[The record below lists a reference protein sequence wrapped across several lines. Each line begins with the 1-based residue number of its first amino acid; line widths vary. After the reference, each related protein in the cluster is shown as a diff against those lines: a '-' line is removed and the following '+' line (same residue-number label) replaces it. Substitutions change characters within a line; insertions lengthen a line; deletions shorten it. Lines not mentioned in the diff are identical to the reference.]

1 MPSLN
6 SLHIEKDNWVC
17 SWLSTSQPTS
27 GDAFPFPLEIPK
39 TLHNQTLKQALR
51 ISLGGQKLQFVFSN
65 RYGKQPLIL
74 GDSYFS
80 LDKLSHSPIRI
91 TFNGNIHAVIPIG
104 EILYSDEI
112 TLNIPSLSLI
122 YLSVYLPDLVS
133 IDTFHWDARHFSTLE
148 YGNRA
153 KDIANNGEKITS
165 RLLLERVEV
174 SPESTGNCI
183 VVIGDSMVDGN
194 GVEMDTYHR

>member
-39 TLHNQTLKQALR
+39 TLHNQTIKQALR
-51 ISLGGQKLQFVFSN
+51 ISIGGQKLRFVFSN

-80 LDKLSHSPIRI
+80 LNKLSHSPIRI
-91 TFNGNIHAVIPIG
+91 TFNGNIHTVIPIG
-104 EILYSDEI
+104 EIIYSDEI
-112 TLNIPSLSLI
+112 I
-122 YLSVYLPDLVS
+122 YLIFRHYLLFILVF
-133 IDTFHWDARHFSTLE
+133 I
-148 YGNRA
+148 YQN
-153 KDIANNGEKITS
+153 
-165 RLLLERVEV
+165 
-174 SPESTGNCI
+174 
-183 VVIGDSMVDGN
+183 
-194 GVEMDTYHR
+194 